1 MRDPGAG
8 PLIAPTFHVL
18 SSMSPVLYAK
28 FGSTLA
34 MRQTSPS
41 SVNSFVKLL
50 VFETDFS
57 GQAMQIG
64 NLTSYSSRL

>member
-1 MRDPGAG
+1 MRELGAG
-8 PLIAPTFHVL
+8 PLIAPTFHPI

-28 FGSTLA
+28 FGSTLV

-50 VFETDFS
+50 FFLLNLS
-57 GQAMQIG
+57 GQAMRTG